1 MDSVKK
7 TQAAYWKIFWKQ
19 PEIADSAI
27 TRTQR
32 ELMPLLVSMLSIP
45 QSDRENSKYMF
56 GSSVTLEDRPKPAI
70 KP

>member
-32 ELMPLLVSMLSIP
+32 ELMPLLVRMLGIP
-45 QSDRENSKYMF
+45 ESERVHQQAYF
-56 GSSVTLEDRPKPAI
+56 GSPVTLEERPI
-70 KP
+70 R